1 RGLVTVWTLLVALLV
16 GAQAW
21 AIVAS
26 PYPFEA
32 VQPDGHLVQLHIR
45 GDEHFR
51 WLEDVD
57 GYTVVRHEDAYV
69 YATLDHQGQ
78 LEPTALMVGR
88 VSPATAGLSRRMPPA
103 PAMRQKSAL
112 SEFPQAMV
120 APDAPER
127 VGASG
132 TVKNLV
138 ILMRFA
144 DHRTR
149 PLPSKTPFTVIFN

>member
-1 RGLVTVWTLLVALLV
+1 
-16 GAQAW
+16 
-21 AIVAS
+21 
-26 PYPFEA
+26 
-32 VQPDGHLVQLHIR
+32 QPDGHLVQLHIR
-45 GDEHFR
+45 GDEHSR
-51 WLEDVD
+51 WLENVD

-88 VSPATAGLSRRMPPA
+88 VSPATAGLSRRMLPA

-112 SEFPQAMV
+112 PEFPQARV

-149 PLPSKTPFTVIFN
+149 PLPSKTPFTVIFNAVGGDPVLAPTGSVKDLFRENSYGA